1 MGFLVDEKRFLNDNI
16 FKYEERMNSQ
26 YSRFLDKN
34 PTFVTY
40 YHISNIESM
49 TDNGFQNVERILG
62 PDSPIR
68 FQEIKDFPVYGLDP
82 ILLNLND
89 EEQGLDTSYEA
100 DLIILPNTIK
110 PLPNDCFTINHLSNT
125 YLFMVT
131 EVEYDTIK
139 SNNYYKISFTVKS
152 MSFDIEGQLSQ
163 QIADKY
169 TCVLTNIGTQE
180 KCLIRDDDFDLILQL
195 NDIYK
200 DIANKYKALYYNSR
214 YNCFLFNDSVN
225 NVKIYDKYLMKFI
238 NDHGLFNERYNY
250 QTLFINAD
258 EDPSPLF
265 PVLYEK
271 SLYRIIEKNNKDEL
285 TGIKYVRNFIDN
297 TVSIFNYYRDSNVR
311 GIAFSDEGENIYF
324 SDELV
329 EKIKANQ
336 KEDENVLN
344 VTIIDYFNNTANNVY
359 GIDLTNLA
367 KFNYLDYSFNQF
379 ITIPIVLYILRFY
392 YNKFMSIK

>member
-152 MSFDIEGQLSQ
+152 LSFDIEGQLSQ